1 MKNLHLRAVVLAA
14 GQGTRL
20 RPLTESL
27 PKPLLPVRGLA
38 VAARTIEELARAGC
52 EAVAVN
58 LFHRGDDIRKALGR
72 EQGGIPITYSQ
83 ESRLLG
89 TLGALW
95 PLREF
100 LDPADLVVVVNGD
113 SLCRWPI
120 KKLIRYHRRDGS
132 ASTLLVSKR
141 TDPGPFG
148 GGITLDKKGRVLSM
162 RSKAPTEKDQR
173 RRVFVGAHVFSPG
186 LLGRLQQGPSSFV
199 PDLYE
204 PLIAAG
210 ERLGTVVTS
219 RPWHDLGTPQRYLQ
233 GVLAWGR
240 RNGWASPAAEV
251 AKSGKIKRAVIE
263 SGARVEKGTEIV
275 SSLVLQGA
283 RIGSGC
289 YVRGSIIGPDVVLPE
304 NTSVEGRLVTVVRE
318 GAASPESPSVLVGG
332 LQYKEI

>member
-1 MKNLHLRAVVLAA
+1 MVLAA

-20 RPLTESL
+20 RPLTEFL
-27 PKPLLPVRGLA
+27 PKPLIPVRGLA
-38 VAARTIEELARAGC
+38 VAARTIEELTRAGC

-58 LFHRGDDIRKALGR
+58 LFHRGDDIRKALGP
-72 EQGGIPITYSQ
+72 EHGGIPITYSQ

-100 LDPADLVVVVNGD
+100 LEPADLVIVVNGD
-113 SLCRWPI
+113 SLCCWPI
-120 KKLIRYHRRDGS
+120 KKLIRRHSRDGS

-141 TDPGPFG
+141 IDPEPFG
-148 GGITLDKKGRVLSM
+148 GGITLDKKGKVLSM
-162 RSKAPTEKDQR
+162 RSKAPAEKDQR
-173 RRVFVGAHVFSPG
+173 RRLFMGAHVFSPG
-186 LLGRLQQGPSSFV
+186 LLHRLQQGPSSFV

-210 ERLGTVVTS
+210 ERLGTVVTT
-219 RPWHDLGTPQRYLQ
+219 RPWHDLGTPQRYLH

-240 RNGWASPAAEV
+240 PHGWVSPAAKV
-251 AKSGKIKRAVIE
+251 ANSRKIKRAVIE
-263 SGARVEKGTEIV
+263 SGVQVEKGTQIT
-275 SSLVLQGA
+275 SSLVLSGA

-289 YVRGSIIGPDVVLPE
+289 HVRGSIIGPDVVLPE
-304 NTSVEGRLVTVVRE
+304 NTTVEGRLVTVVRE
-318 GAASPESPSVLVGG
+318 GDAAPESPSVLVGG